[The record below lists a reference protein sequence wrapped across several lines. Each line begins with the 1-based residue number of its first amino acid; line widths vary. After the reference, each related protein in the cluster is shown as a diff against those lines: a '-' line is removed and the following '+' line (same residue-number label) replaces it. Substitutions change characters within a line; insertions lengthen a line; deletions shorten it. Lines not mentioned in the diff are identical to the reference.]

1 MVCILRK
8 NAGKEAIHLNGTGFF
23 LKFFSNLNLLNG
35 SFYILLSLTL
45 NKHKIINDPVHGF
58 IKIPTDTLFDL
69 LEHPYI
75 QRLRR
80 IKQLGLTSLVY
91 PGATHTRFQ
100 HALGAM
106 HLMSQSIDNIRQKG
120 LVITDAEAEAASAAI
135 LLHDIG
141 HGPFSHAL
149 EQSIIPDLTH
159 EDISCLLMYQLNDEF
174 SGKLDLAL
182 RIFKNQ
188 YSKQFLH
195 QLVSGQLDMDRLDYL
210 IRDSFYTGVAEGTIG
225 TERILKML
233 CVVNDQLVVESKG
246 IYSIE
251 KFLIARRLM
260 YWQVYFHK
268 TVIAAENILVKALQR
283 AKYIALKDP
292 DIPASEA
299 LAFFLRNKITPEDLK
314 TRKELV
320 IEKFTRLDDD
330 DIFVSAKAWVDYPD
344 KLLSHLAGCL
354 LKRNLSK
361 VRIQDEPFE
370 ESYLQKLKKR
380 VQDHFV
386 LDAESSGWLVYQ
398 GSISNHAYSG
408 SDEKIRILF
417 KDGSIK
423 DLAVASDL
431 FNVSILTK
439 PSVKYFLC
447 YPKEC
452 EV

>member
-1 MVCILRK
+1 MV
-8 NAGKEAIHLNGTGFF
+8 H
-23 LKFFSNLNLLNG
+23 
-35 SFYILLSLTL
+35 YIPLLSLTL

-135 LLHDIG
+135 LMHDIG

-159 EDISCLLMYQLNDEF
+159 EDISCLLMYGLNDEF
-174 SGKLDLAL
+174 RGKLNLAL
-182 RIFKNQ
+182 LIFKNQ

-195 QLVSGQLDMDRLDYL
+195 QLVSGQLDMDRMDYL
-210 IRDSFYTGVAEGTIG
+210 LRDSFYTGVAEGTIG

-268 TVIAAENILVKALQR
+268 TVIAAENILVKTLQR
-283 AKYIALKDP
+283 AKFIAMKDP

-299 LAFFLRNKITPEDLK
+299 LAFFLRNRITREDLK
-314 TRKELV
+314 TSKELV
-320 IEKFTRLDDD
+320 IEKFTSLDDD
-330 DIFVSAKAWVDYPD
+330 DIFVSAKAWVNYPD
-344 KLLSHLAGCL
+344 TLLSHLAGCL
-354 LKRNLSK
+354 LKRNLSR

-370 ESYLQKLKKR
+370 ESYIQRLKQR
-380 VQDHFV
+380 VQDRFA
-386 LDAESSGWLVYQ
+386 LDAEDSGWLVYQ

-408 SDEKIRILF
+408 EDEKIRILF
-417 KDGSIK
+417 KDGTIK

>member
-1 MVCILRK
+1 M
-8 NAGKEAIHLNGTGFF
+8 
-23 LKFFSNLNLLNG
+23 
-35 SFYILLSLTL
+35 TL

-58 IKIPTDTLFDL
+58 IKIPTDTLYDL
-69 LEHPYI
+69 LEHPYM

-106 HLMSQSIDNIRQKG
+106 HLMNQSIDNIRQKG

-159 EDISCLLMYQLNDEF
+159 EDISCLLMYRLNDEF
-174 SGKLDLAL
+174 RGKLDLAL
-182 RIFKNQ
+182 QIFENQ

-195 QLVSGQLDMDRLDYL
+195 QLLSGQLDMDRLDYL

-233 CVVNDQLVVESKG
+233 CVVNDQIVVESKG

-268 TVIAAENILVKALQR
+268 TVIAAENILVKTLQR

-292 DIPASEA
+292 NIPASEA
-299 LAFFLRNKITPEDLK
+299 LAFFLRNKITQEDLK

-320 IEKFTRLDDD
+320 IEKFTSLDDD
-330 DIFVSAKAWVDYPD
+330 DIFVSAKAWVNYPD

-354 LKRNLSK
+354 LKRILSK

-370 ESYLQKLKKR
+370 EAYLQRLKQR
-380 VQDHFV
+380 VQDHFT
-386 LDAESSGWLVYQ
+386 LDAESSDWLVYQ

-417 KDGSIK
+417 KDGTIK

>member
-1 MVCILRK
+1 
-8 NAGKEAIHLNGTGFF
+8 
-23 LKFFSNLNLLNG
+23 
-35 SFYILLSLTL
+35 LTL

-58 IKIPTDTLFDL
+58 IKIPTDNLFDL

-106 HLMSQSIDNIRQKG
+106 HLMNQSIDSIRQKG

-159 EDISCLLMYQLNDEF
+159 EDISCLLMYRLNEEF
-174 SGKLDLAL
+174 RGKLDLAL
-182 RIFKNQ
+182 QIFKNQ

-225 TERILKML
+225 TERIIKML

-268 TVIAAENILVKALQR
+268 TVIAAENLLVKTLQR
-283 AKYIALKDP
+283 AKYIAGRDLRL
-292 DIPASEA
+292 PASEA
-299 LAFFLRNKITPEDLK
+299 LSFFLRNKVTREDLK
-314 TRKELV
+314 DRKELV
-320 IEKFTRLDDD
+320 IEKFTSLDDD
-330 DIFVSAKAWVDYPD
+330 DVFVSAKAWVHYPD

-354 LKRNLSK
+354 LRRNLSK
-361 VRIQDEPFE
+361 VRIQDVPFD
-370 ESYLQKLKKR
+370 ESYIQQIKRR
-380 VQDHFV
+380 VQDQFA
-386 LDAESSGWLVYQ
+386 LDALSSDSLVYQ

-417 KDGSIK
+417 NDGTIK

-431 FNVSILTK
+431 FNVSLLAK
-439 PSVKYFLC
+439 PLVKYFLC

>member
-1 MVCILRK
+1 LIC
-8 NAGKEAIHLNGTGFF
+8 
-23 LKFFSNLNLLNG
+23 LNG
-35 SFYILLSLTL
+35 SFYNPLSLTL

-69 LEHPYI
+69 LEHPYM

-106 HLMSQSIDNIRQKG
+106 HLMNQSIDSIRQKG
-120 LVITDAEAEAASAAI
+120 LVITDTEAEAASEAI

-159 EDISCLLMYQLNDEF
+159 EDISCLLIYRLNDEF
-174 SGKLDLAL
+174 RGKLDLAL
-182 RIFKNQ
+182 QIFKNQ

-210 IRDSFYTGVAEGTIG
+210 MRDSFYTGVAEGTIG
-225 TERILKML
+225 TERIIKML

-283 AKYIALKDP
+283 AKHLAEKDP
-292 DIPASEA
+292 LIPASEA
-299 LAFFLRNKITPEDLK
+299 LAFFLRNKITREDLK

-320 IEKFTRLDDD
+320 IEKFTSLDDD
-330 DIFVSAKAWVDYPD
+330 DVFVSAKAWVNYPD

-370 ESYLQKLKKR
+370 ESYLQRLKQR
-380 VQDHFV
+380 VREHFAM
-386 LDAESSGWLVYQ
+386 DEQESDWLVYQ

-417 KDGSIK
+417 KDGTIK
-423 DLAVASDL
+423 DLAMASDL
-431 FNVSILTK
+431 FNVSLLTK